1 MAKESSTGVIVMRKA
16 ALILILLAAV
26 AGAAHAQT
34 GRSGG
39 DVGLGLIFGEPTGV
53 SFKYWT
59 GRTVAI
65 DAAAAWSF
73 INGGSFQVHGDLL
86 FHSFDIFRVEKGR
99 MALYYGFGGRFKT
112 KTDTEGARL
121 SFRVP
126 LGISYEF
133 ERAPV
138 ELFVEV
144 APMLD
149 VTPKTEGNIGGGIG
163 FRYYF

>member
-1 MAKESSTGVIVMRKA
+1 MKKIALIIIALA
-16 ALILILLAAV
+16 ALAGLAQ
-26 AGAAHAQT
+26 AQA

-39 DVGLGLIFGEPTGV
+39 NTGIGIIFGEPTGV
-53 SFKYWT
+53 SFKFWT

-73 INGGSFQVHGDLL
+73 VDGSSFQLHGDLL
-86 FHSFDIFRVEKGR
+86 FHSFDLFQVEKGR

-112 KTDTEGARL
+112 KDANDKARL

-133 ERAPV
+133 ERAPI
-138 ELFVEV
+138 EMFVEI

-149 VTPKTEGNIGGGIG
+149 LVPKTEGAIGGGIG

>member
-1 MAKESSTGVIVMRKA
+1 MKKTVVFM
-16 ALILILLAAV
+16 ILLVAV
-26 AGAAHAQT
+26 AGLAPAQT
-34 GRSGG
+34 GRAGG
-39 DVGLGLIFGEPTGV
+39 NTGIGIIFGEPTGV
-53 SFKYWT
+53 SFKFWT
-59 GRTVAI
+59 GRTIAI

-73 INGGSFQVHGDLL
+73 VDGGTFQVHGDLL
-86 FHSFDIFRVEKGR
+86 FHSFDLFSVEKGR

-112 KTDTEGARL
+112 KDANGDTRL

-138 ELFVEV
+138 ELFMEI

-149 VTPKTEGNIGGGIG
+149 LIPKTAGAIGGGIG

>member
-1 MAKESSTGVIVMRKA
+1 MKKA
-16 ALILILLAAV
+16 ALLMIFLAAV
-26 AGAAHAQT
+26 AGMASAQS

-39 DVGLGLIFGEPTGV
+39 TTGIGIIFGEPTGV
-53 SFKYWT
+53 SFKFWT

-73 INGGSFQVHGDLL
+73 ADGSSIQLHGDLL
-86 FHSFDIFRVEKGR
+86 FHSFDLFRVEKGR
-99 MALYYGFGGRFKT
+99 MALYYGFGGRLKT
-112 KTDTEGARL
+112 KDATDKARL

-133 ERAPV
+133 EGAPI
-138 ELFVEV
+138 EFFLEI

-149 VTPKTEGNIGGGIG
+149 LVPKTEGAIGGGIG

>member
-1 MAKESSTGVIVMRKA
+1 MTMKKA
-16 ALILILLAAV
+16 ALMILLVAAM
-26 AGAAHAQT
+26 AGTMSAQT

-39 DVGLGLIFGEPTGV
+39 NTGIGIIFGEPTGV

-73 INGGSFQVHGDLL
+73 VNGGSFQVHADLL

-112 KTDTEGARL
+112 KDENGDTHL

-133 ERAPV
+133 ERAPF
-138 ELFVEV
+138 EIFVEI

-149 VTPKTEGNIGGGIG
+149 LTPKTEGNIGGGIG

>member
-1 MAKESSTGVIVMRKA
+1 MKKSV
-16 ALILILLAAV
+16 LIILFLAAA
-26 AGAAHAQT
+26 AGMAHAQT
-34 GRSGG
+34 GRTGG
-39 DVGLGLIFGEPTGV
+39 DTGLGIIFGEPTGV

-73 INGGSFQVHGDLL
+73 VNGGSFQIHGDLL

-112 KTDTEGARL
+112 KTNTEDARL

-126 LGISYEF
+126 VGITYEF
-133 ERAPV
+133 ERAPF
-138 ELFVEV
+138 ELFIELV
-144 APMLD
+144 PMLD
-149 VTPKTEGNIGGGIG
+149 LTPKTEGDIGGGIG

>member
-1 MAKESSTGVIVMRKA
+1 MKKVVFVA
-16 ALILILLAAV
+16 ILLATV
-26 AGAAHAQT
+26 AGMTHAQT

-39 DVGLGLIFGEPTGV
+39 NTGIGIIFGEPTGV

-59 GRTVAI
+59 GKTVAI

-73 INGGSFQVHGDLL
+73 VNGGSFQVQSDLL
-86 FHSFDIFRVEKGR
+86 FHSFDLFRVDSGR

-112 KTDTEGARL
+112 KTNTEDARL

-126 LGISYEF
+126 VGISYEF
-133 ERAPV
+133 ERAPFEIFV
-138 ELFVEV
+138 ELV
-144 APMLD
+144 PMLD
-149 VTPKTEGNIGGGIG
+149 LTPKTEGDIGGGIG